1 MYLSIV
7 ERAGSRSIASVNEVS
22 GDKGTW
28 ERITVVVSSG
38 TVDSVGPRTMA
49 QGIKIRDS
57 LASRAGL
64 KYRAVNGATIYN
76 QGEQDNSGSH
86 YAR

>member
-1 MYLSIV
+1 MYLGIV

-38 TVDSVGPRTMA
+38 TVDSVWPRTMS
-49 QGIKIRDS
+49 QGIKIRDN
-57 LASRAGL
+57 LASMAGL
-64 KYRAVNGATIYN
+64 KYRAANGTIIYN
-76 QGEQDNSGSH
+76 QGEQGNSSGC
-86 YAR
+86 